1 MKDRIDDDVDVIDAE
16 ARRIF
21 HEELARDLRVE
32 RRLPWKELGAFA
44 AVLAVALL
52 HQLA

>member
-1 MKDRIDDDVDVIDAE
+1 MKDRIDDDIDVIDDE

-21 HEELARDLRVE
+21 HEELAQDLVVE
-32 RRLPWKELGAFA
+32 RRLPWKELGSFG
-44 AVLAVALL
+44 AVLAVVLL